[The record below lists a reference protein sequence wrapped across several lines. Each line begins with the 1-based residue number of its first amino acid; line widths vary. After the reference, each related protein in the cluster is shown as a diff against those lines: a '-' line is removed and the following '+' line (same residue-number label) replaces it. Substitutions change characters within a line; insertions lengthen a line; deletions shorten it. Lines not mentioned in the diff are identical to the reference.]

1 MKAFVTGATGFV
13 GGHLVETL
21 RRQGHAVT
29 ALVRNPARAAML
41 EQPGITL
48 IRGDLHAR
56 PALEA
61 ASAGQDVIF
70 HVAGAV
76 AARSEA
82 EYMHANR
89 DGTANLVA
97 AAESTASG
105 GGPRLVL
112 VSSGAAGGPTPPGH
126 PATGAETP
134 HPVTMYGR
142 SKLASEAAVRR
153 GTLPWVILRPPTI
166 YGPRDR
172 DNLIKVF
179 RMARFGVAPVFGQGT
194 MEISAVYA
202 PDLADALAAAAA
214 TDAVLGHTYYVNHP
228 EVLTTGGLVRAVGR
242 AMGRTVHTV
251 GVPEW
256 AGRGI
261 LHLTGAAA
269 SLAGRATILN
279 ADKANEFFQAG
290 WTGDPAPFT
299 AATGWHAAHDITTGL
314 AATYDWYR
322 AAGWL

>member
-13 GGHLVETL
+13 GGHLVEAL
-21 RRQGHAVT
+21 RRGGHDVT
-29 ALVRNPARAAML
+29 ALVRNPARAATL
-41 EQPGITL
+41 DQPGVTL
-48 IRGDLHAR
+48 VRGDLHSR

-97 AAESTASG
+97 AAEATASG
-105 GGPRLVL
+105 TEPRIVL
-112 VSSGAAGGPTPPGH
+112 VSSGAAGGPTAPGR
-126 PATGAETP
+126 PATGSEPA

-142 SKLASEAAVRR
+142 SKLASEEAVRR
-153 GTLPWVILRPPTI
+153 GALPWVILRPPTI

-179 RMARFGVAPVFGQGT
+179 RMARLGVAPVFGRGT
-194 MEISAVYA
+194 MEISLVYA
-202 PDLADALAAAAA
+202 PDLADALVAAGTARGA
-214 TDAVLGHTYYVNHP
+214 LGHTYYVNHP
-228 EVLTTGGLVRAVGR
+228 EILTTSGLVRAIGH
-242 AMGRTVHTV
+242 AMGRTVRTI

-261 LHLTGAAA
+261 LHLTGSAAA
-269 SLAGRATILN
+269 LAGRATILN

-299 AATGWHAAHDITTGL
+299 AATGWRAAHDITTGL

>member
-1 MKAFVTGATGFV
+1 VKAFVTGATGFV
-13 GGHLVETL
+13 GSHLVDAL
-21 RRQGHAVT
+21 RRDGHVVT
-29 ALVRNPARAAML
+29 ALVRNPARAAAL

-48 IRGDLHAR
+48 IRGDLHSL

-76 AARSEA
+76 AARSLT

-89 DGTANLVA
+89 DGTANLLA
-97 AAESTASG
+97 AAAAAG
-105 GGPRLVL
+105 GSPRLVL
-112 VSSGAAGGPTPPGH
+112 VSSGAAGGPTRPGH
-126 PATGAETP
+126 PARGDEQP
-134 HPVTMYGR
+134 HPVTWYGQ
-142 SKLASEAAVRR
+142 SKLAAEEVVRASS
-153 GTLPWVILRPPTI
+153 LPWVIVRPPTV

-179 RMARFGVAPVFGQGT
+179 RMVRYGVAPVFGHGT
-194 MEISAVYA
+194 MEISAIYA
-202 PDLADALAAAAA
+202 PDLADALVAAAVSDAA
-214 TDAVLGHTYYVNHP
+214 LGRTWYVNHP
-228 EVLTTGGLVRAVGR
+228 EILTTGGLVRGVAN
-242 AMGRTVHTV
+242 AMGRRVRTI

-256 AGRGI
+256 LGRGI
-261 LHLTGAAA
+261 LHVTGSVA

-290 WTGDPAPFT
+290 WTGDPAPFS
-299 AATGWHAAHDITTGL
+299 AATGWHAAHDLKSGL
-314 AATYDWYR
+314 AETCDWYR

>member
-13 GGHLVETL
+13 GGHLVDAL

-29 ALVRNPARAAML
+29 ALVRNPARAAAL
-41 EQPGITL
+41 EQPGVTL
-48 IRGDLHAR
+48 IRGDLHSR

-82 EYMHANR
+82 EYLHANR

-97 AAESTASG
+97 AAAAAG
-105 GGPRLVL
+105 GAPRIVL

-126 PATGAETP
+126 PATGAEP
-134 HPVTMYGR
+134 PRPVTMYGR
-142 SKLASEAAVRR
+142 SKLASEEAVRR
-153 GTLPWVILRPPTI
+153 GSLPWVIVRPPTV

-179 RMARFGVAPVFGQGT
+179 RMARLGIAPVFGRGT

-202 PDLADALAAAAA
+202 PDLALALIAAAAGES
-214 TDAVLGHTYYVNHP
+214 VLGHTYYVNHP
-228 EVLTTGGLVRAVGR
+228 EVLTTGGLVRAVAR
-242 AMGRTVHTV
+242 AMGRTVRTV

-256 AGRGI
+256 AGRAI

-299 AATGWHAAHDITTGL
+299 AATGWRAEHDLSAGL
-314 AATYDWYR
+314 AETYDWYR